1 MDAANCANPLTEL
14 ATILYSGIETL
25 LSEYNHQGVAFPLLS
40 QPFTP
45 SLLDTNSVV
54 NESTCLIIAA
64 AHQIIATVRAP
75 AESIQEHATGAYTAT
90 ALNLCVDLHVADILQ
105 GAGAQARYTHQR
117 AWNKNQYCY
126 RALV

>member
-1 MDAANCANPLTEL
+1 MDAANYANPLTEL

-45 SLLDTNSVV
+45 SPLDTNSVV

-90 ALNLCVDLHVADILQ
+90 ALNLCVDVHVADILQ
-105 GAGAQARYTHQR
+105 GAGAQASDIW
-117 AWNKNQYCY
+117 A
-126 RALV
+126 